1 MLFSIYSHRSYTFI
15 CILDRFN
22 DAYTVPNRMCAD
34 VYASR
39 CLGQAFVISFTD
51 FLQRP
56 LY

>member
-1 MLFSIYSHRSYTFI
+1 MLISIYSHRSDTFI

-39 CLGQAFVISFTD
+39 CLGHAFVISFTEV
-51 FLQRP
+51 LRRP